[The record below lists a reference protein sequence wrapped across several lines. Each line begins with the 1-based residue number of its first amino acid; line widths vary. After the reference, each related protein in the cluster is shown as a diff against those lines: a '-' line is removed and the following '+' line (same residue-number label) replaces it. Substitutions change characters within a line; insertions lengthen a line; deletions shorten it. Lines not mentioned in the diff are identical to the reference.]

1 MDSTER
7 AVAFP
12 DVQGSPWEMPMSS
25 VNIERAVKSA
35 VEDIFRER
43 VPLQYHYLIEL
54 VTREIAAALPAT
66 AAGGSSSV
74 LEPYH
79 PNHLPK
85 RGHFN

>member
-1 MDSTER
+1 
-7 AVAFP
+7 
-12 DVQGSPWEMPMSS
+12 MSS
-25 VNIERAVKSA
+25 VDMQQAVKSA

-66 AAGGSSSV
+66 TASAPSSA

-79 PNHLPK
+79 PDRLPK
-85 RGHFN
+85 GGSFN